1 MTITPYGTWPSPI
14 SAGLI
19 ASDAAGLGEPRLD
32 GDDCYWLEQRP
43 TEGGRSV
50 LVRHGSDG
58 VNRDIT
64 PAGFNVRTRVHEY
77 GGGAYTVA
85 AGSVFFVNF
94 ADQRVY
100 RQTGASGGYPLTPL
114 AALRYADFAVDA
126 TRQRLIAVREDHSA
140 SDAEPINT
148 LVSLDSHNEAA
159 NADGGRVLTGG
170 DDFYSSPRL
179 SPDGTQLAWLSWKH
193 PDMPWDSTTLWL
205 ASIAADGG
213 LHAPMRVAGGAAE
226 SVCQPQWSPDG
237 VLHFISDRSGWWN
250 LYRHEHGQCRP
261 LCERAADFAMPHW
274 VFAQSTYAFLS
285 ADTLLCAYTE
295 GGAWQLARLDCRS
308 GACTPLTTP
317 YSEFHGLR
325 ATAGRVLCS
334 VGAPNLDTA
343 IAWLDPETGTAEV
356 LRRASHSALD
366 PGMLSLPR
374 TITFP
379 SANQRTAHALYY
391 APRNSACTAPPDEL
405 PPLIVRGHGG
415 PTSMAS
421 TALNLGIQFWTSR
434 GFAVLDVN
442 YAGSSGFGRAYRDAL
457 NGLWGVVDVEDCVYG
472 ARHLVAQGLADPA
485 RLAIRGGSAGGY
497 TALCALTFHD
507 VFKAGTSLYG
517 VSDLEALA
525 RDTHKFESRY
535 LDRLVGPY
543 PAARAT
549 YRARSPIDHADR
561 LNAPVIFLQGSEDKV
576 VPPDQARCLVDALRN
591 KGLPVAYLL
600 FDGEGHGFRQ
610 AANITRALE
619 AELYFYGKV
628 FGFTPAD
635 PLPPLTIDNLPSE
648 TL

>member
-1 MTITPYGTWPSPI
+1 MTTIPYGTWPSPV
-14 SAGLI
+14 SAGVI
-19 ASDAAGLGEPRLD
+19 ASDAVGLGEPRLD
-32 GDDCYWLEQRP
+32 GLDCYWLEQRP
-43 TEGGRSV
+43 SEGGRSV
-50 LVRHGSDG
+50 LVRRGTDG
-58 VNRDIT
+58 VNRDVT

-77 GGGAYTVA
+77 GGGAYAVA
-85 AGSVFFVNF
+85 AGTVFFVNF
-94 ADQRVY
+94 TDQRVY
-100 RQTGASGGYPLTPL
+100 RQTHDGNGHPLTPT

-126 TRQRLIAVREDHSA
+126 PRRRLIAVCEDHRDF
-140 SDAEPINT
+140 DAEPINT
-148 LVSLDSHNEAA
+148 LVSLDWQNELA
-159 NADGGRVLTGG
+159 NADGGRVLVSG
-170 DDFYSSPRL
+170 DDFYSSPRH
-179 SPDGTQLAWLSWKH
+179 SPDGSQLAWLSWNH

-205 ASIAADGG
+205 ARIADDGS
-213 LHAPMRVAGGAAE
+213 LQEPACIAGGPSE
-226 SVCQPQWSPDG
+226 SVCQPEWSPDG

-250 LYRHEHGQCRP
+250 LYRWENGHAHA
-261 LCERAADFAMPHW
+261 LCNRVADFGMPHW
-274 VFAQSTYAFLS
+274 VFAQSTYAFLN
-285 ADTLLCAYTE
+285 ADTLICAYAE
-295 GGAWQLARLDCRS
+295 NGAWYLARLDTRS
-308 GACTPLTTP
+308 GAFTPLATP
-317 YSEFHGLR
+317 YTEFHGLR
-325 ATAGRVLCS
+325 GASGCLLCG

-343 IAWLDPETGTAEV
+343 IVRIDPETGTAEV
-356 LRRASHSALD
+356 LRRASHSTLD
-366 PGMLSLPR
+366 PGMLSEPQAIAF
-374 TITFP
+374 T
-379 SANQRTAHALYY
+379 SANGRTAHALYY
-391 APRNSACTAPPDEL
+391 TPRNSTCTAPPDER

-421 TALNLGIQFWTSR
+421 TALNLGIQYWTSR

-442 YAGSSGFGRAYRDAL
+442 YTGSSGFGRAYRDAL
-457 NGLWGVVDVEDCVYG
+457 NGQWGVADVEDCVYG
-472 ARHLVAQGLADPA
+472 ARQLVAQGLADAA

-497 TALCALTFHD
+497 TALCALTFHS

-543 PAARAT
+543 PAQREL
-549 YRARSPIDHADR
+549 YRARSPIDHVEQ

-576 VPPDQARCLVDALRN
+576 VPPDQARHLVDALRN

-635 PLPPLTIDNLPSE
+635 SLPPLAIDNLPSKA
-648 TL
+648 